1 MPCGS
6 HLCPLTALGCAP
18 AQRENWREKPQGAA
32 WLDPASTNSNP
43 ASLPLRSSPFLSLFL
58 GKQGKKLEQ
67 NGDMLYTAT
76 DLFRVLLIQYH
87 SQVSWLLW
95 IFIKGNKQVW
105 DLGLS

>member
-1 MPCGS
+1 MWVSPVSTACPG
-6 HLCPLTALGCAP
+6 LCSCP
-18 AQRENWREKPQGAA
+18 ENWREKPWGAA

-67 NGDMLYTAT
+67 NGDMLCTAT
-76 DLFRVLLIQYH
+76 DLFHVLLIQYH